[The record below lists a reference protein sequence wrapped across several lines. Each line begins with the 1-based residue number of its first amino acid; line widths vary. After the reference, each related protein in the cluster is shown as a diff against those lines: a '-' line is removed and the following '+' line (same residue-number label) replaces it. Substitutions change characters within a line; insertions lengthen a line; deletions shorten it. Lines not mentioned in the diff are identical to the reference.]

1 MSVLLL
7 VSKDAELKGLVESVA
22 STGWKLLEATSPAMV
37 IQLLQGATPTVMV
50 ADMHLVGVEGLNF
63 LDAVCRR
70 TDPPLPL
77 VLVAPA
83 AADASVRRKAVSLKV
98 LALLDRPLSQE
109 DLRTVLA
116 PFAPA
121 EVPLRMSLLECLGAG
136 FTDFTAREI
145 TLGGEFGTLSL
156 LFGKGSLWTIR
167 HVLYPERY
175 VQVLRERGLEVG
187 LDEGDPYLSVAGAE
201 ERLGPSP
208 ALLAAKQ
215 SVLLSTLAG
224 CSPHQA
230 LEIRTEDAVIPEGL
244 VPVDIPSILV
254 PLMEHAPE
262 EALNVLWSEGFR
274 VRTSGSTIPEDLAIR
289 PEHGFILSQCGEPR
303 SLKDLSVT
311 GILTRKQVGSGVYL
325 LCMLGLLSPE
335 PEVEP
340 PFRLE
345 ALRVS
350 LEEAEG
356 RIRRQSEAI
365 QSLLRSLQVPGQN
378 PYQILGVPPD
388 ATPAEAQR
396 ASEALLRRLS
406 PEMLHPEVF
415 RRHQRDILLI
425 KAKANEAQLLIQT
438 AYFQSR
444 KGGLEAPADSKPS
457 APAEGSASGESRKAE
472 AAKMLG
478 LAREYLEQDQAYE
491 ASQYLKVAL
500 FHDPA
505 SAPAHF
511 LMAKIYERNP
521 SQRARH
527 MAERE
532 YLQATQLDPK
542 NIDYLL
548 DLAEF
553 YKDNGLLARC
563 RAFLDKAQAIE
574 LRHPRALSIRKAIK
588 GM

>member
-7 VSKDAELKGLVESVA
+7 VSKDSELKGLVEGVA

-37 IQLLQGATPTVMV
+37 IQILQGASPSVMV

-83 AADASVRRKAVSLKV
+83 TADASVRRKANSLKA
-98 LALLDRPLSQE
+98 LALLERPVSAE
-109 DLRTVLA
+109 DLEEILA
-116 PFAPA
+116 PFAPV
-121 EVPLRMSLLECLGAG
+121 EVPVQMSLLECLGAG
-136 FTDFTAREI
+136 FTDLLTREI
-145 TLGGEFGTLSL
+145 ILGGESGSLSL
-156 LFGKGSLWTIR
+156 LFGRGSLWSIR
-167 HVLYPERY
+167 HPMYPERY
-175 VQVLRERGLEVG
+175 VQVLKERGLEVD
-187 LDEGDPYLSVAGAE
+187 LEEGDPWLSLAGTE

-208 ALLAAKQ
+208 ALFAAKQ
-215 SVLLSTLAG
+215 SVILSTLAG
-224 CSPHQA
+224 CSPHQP
-230 LEIRTEDAVIPEGL
+230 LEVRTADVVIPEGL
-244 VPVDIPSILV
+244 LPVDIPSLLV
-254 PLMEHAPE
+254 SLMEHAPE
-262 EALNVLWSEGFR
+262 ESLEVLWSPGFR
-274 VRTSGSTIPEDLAIR
+274 VRLSGTTIPEDLAIR
-289 PEHGFILSQCGEPR
+289 PEHGFILSQCAER
-303 SLKDLSVT
+303 KSLEDLSVT
-311 GILTRKQVGSGVYL
+311 GILSRKQVGAGVYL
-325 LCMLGLLSPE
+325 LCMLGLLSAE
-335 PEVEP
+335 PEVPP
-340 PFRLE
+340 PFRLDGLRT
-345 ALRVS
+345 ALR
-350 LEEAEG
+350 EEEG
-356 RIRRQSEAI
+356 KIRRQSEAI
-365 QSLLRSLQVPGQN
+365 LSLLRSLQVPGQN
-378 PYQILGVPPD
+378 PYQILGVPAD
-388 ATPAEAQR
+388 TSPAEAQK

-406 PEMLHPEVF
+406 PEMLHPEVY
-415 RRHQRDILLI
+415 RRHQKDLLLI
-425 KAKANEAQLLIQT
+425 RAKANEAQLLIQT

-444 KGGLEAPADSKPS
+444 RGEAEPSSESKAPSPAG
-457 APAEGSASGESRKAE
+457 GSASIEGRKAE
-472 AAKMLG
+472 AVKMLG
-478 LAREYLEQDQAYE
+478 LARDYLEQDQAYE

-511 LMAKIYERNP
+511 LMAKVYERNP